1 MGNVVAEEEMIKA
14 MEELRQGSSLLEAIR
29 NSVIFPPIL
38 LSMVSIGEESGAL
51 DEMLIKISEYFQEE
65 VDVAVDNLVLLI
77 EPALMIVIAV
87 VIGGIMAAIMLPTF
101 AAATAAMS

>member
-1 MGNVVAEEEMIKA
+1 
-14 MEELRQGSSLLEAIR
+14 
-29 NSVIFPPIL
+29 
-38 LSMVSIGEESGAL
+38 MVSIGGESGAL
-51 DEMLIKISEYFQEE
+51 DEMLIKISKYFQEE

-77 EPALMIVIAV
+77 EPALMVVIAV